1 MRNPYQLQE
10 SEDGY
15 IFTTDYGLTYLIYF
29 IDYSFTFSDYPK
41 IVCPVYTFNIEVKD
55 GDHTA
60 TPEDPRIGDTVADM
74 LELFFK
80 DLDNVAIYTCD
91 SLDDRQVGRRRK
103 FDLWFYLYNTGDW
116 IKEDGIQ
123 FIEGVEMYTSMIISK
138 ENFQL
143 SDLIV
148 AFKELHE
155 REDGGENHKHQTL
168 FLI

>member
-1 MRNPYQLQE
+1 
-10 SEDGY
+10 
-15 IFTTDYGLTYLIYF
+15 
-29 IDYSFTFSDYPK
+29 
-41 IVCPVYTFNIEVKD
+41 
-55 GDHTA
+55 
-60 TPEDPRIGDTVADM
+60 M

-155 REDGGENHKHQTL
+155 REDGGENHKH
-168 FLI
+168 